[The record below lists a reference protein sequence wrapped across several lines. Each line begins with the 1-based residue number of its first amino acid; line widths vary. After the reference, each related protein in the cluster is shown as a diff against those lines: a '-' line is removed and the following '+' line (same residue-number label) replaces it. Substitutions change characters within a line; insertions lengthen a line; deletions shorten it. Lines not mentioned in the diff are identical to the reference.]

1 MPSSAATRKRVEAG
15 LARRHRRERLFKF
28 SGMLATTV
36 GVAFLGV
43 FFLDL
48 FAKGSSAFV
57 QTHMRLDIEF
67 NADVIAPG
75 GELDLVYADFDGLVR
90 SALRADFPEVTARG
104 ARRELYRLASPSAGY
119 QLQDMI
125 QMDPGL
131 LGTRQFI
138 WVPAAST
145 VDMYVKGNIDA
156 TLDESLRPL
165 SDRQIAW
172 IESMS
177 TRGYLETQFN
187 RALFSNGDSRDPE
200 LAGIRGALMGS
211 FYMLIVTVVLAFPIG
226 VAAAIYLEEFAPR
239 NRWSDLIEVNINNL
253 AAVPSIVFGLL
264 GLAVFINWMAIPR
277 SAPLVG
283 GLVLSLLTLPVVVF
297 HHVLPLAMPGML
309 TGTIIGMSRALGESA
324 PLLMIGMVAFIVD
337 VPGGFSDPATALPV
351 QIYLWADSPER
362 AFAER
367 TSAAIIVLLGFLLLM
382 NLAAVIIR
390 RRMEKKW

>member
-125 QMDPGL
+125 QMDPAG
-131 LGTRQFI
+131 
-138 WVPAAST
+138 S
-145 VDMYVKGNIDA
+145 
-156 TLDESLRPL
+156 
-165 SDRQIAW
+165 
-172 IESMS
+172 
-177 TRGYLETQFN
+177 
-187 RALFSNGDSRDPE
+187 SR
-200 LAGIRGALMGS
+200 
-211 FYMLIVTVVLAFPIG
+211 
-226 VAAAIYLEEFAPR
+226 
-239 NRWSDLIEVNINNL
+239 
-253 AAVPSIVFGLL
+253 
-264 GLAVFINWMAIPR
+264 
-277 SAPLVG
+277 
-283 GLVLSLLTLPVVVF
+283 
-297 HHVLPLAMPGML
+297 
-309 TGTIIGMSRALGESA
+309 
-324 PLLMIGMVAFIVD
+324 
-337 VPGGFSDPATALPV
+337 
-351 QIYLWADSPER
+351 
-362 AFAER
+362 
-367 TSAAIIVLLGFLLLM
+367 
-382 NLAAVIIR
+382 
-390 RRMEKKW
+390 